1 MLSRNL
7 NKRNI
12 SGFTRTPIVALR
24 FFANYLPTKFI
35 SLMQKIV
42 PKKYT
47 VTKRKN
53 MPLLVSGFTPSVE
66 NGMVASVRNYVRR
79 RINHSGIS
87 KTSSANFSYATKR
100 TMPFFT
106 AGFTLIELLVVIG
119 IIGILASIV
128 LMSLNAARQKGRDA
142 SAMGSLSS
150 IRTQAEIYFNTTESY
165 ADLCDVDSQVGVLV
179 EAATAQTGNFADCID
194 DPGGALYMAYV
205 TLTDDATDFCI
216 DSSGFAGKV
225 VTNSEDFG
233 TFICN
238 P

>member
-7 NKRNI
+7 NKRN
-12 SGFTRTPIVALR
+12 
-24 FFANYLPTKFI
+24 
-35 SLMQKIV
+35 
-42 PKKYT
+42 
-47 VTKRKN
+47 
-53 MPLLVSGFTPSVE
+53 
-66 NGMVASVRNYVRR
+66 
-79 RINHSGIS
+79 
-87 KTSSANFSYATKR
+87 
-100 TMPFFT
+100 T

-128 LMSLNAARQKGRDA
+128 LMSLNAARKKGRDA
-142 SAMGSLSS
+142 SAIGSLSS

-165 ADLCDVDSQVGVLV
+165 AGLCTTDLQVGTLV
-179 EAATAQTGNFADCID
+179 TAATTQTGNPAICSD
-194 DPGGALYMAYV
+194 DPGGVLYIAHV
-205 TLTDDATDFCI
+205 TLTDDVTDFCI